1 MAVYEIATYIFA
13 CFGLMLERIAPP
25 PSPPPVE
32 DIKAHL
38 ARQELHH
45 AVTALEALDTG
56 NRAAVLSQLDARS
69 RQLLFSGLTH
79 EAAGRVLSV
88 LAVEDALEL
97 IRGAD
102 PVLVALWLE
111 HAGPLAGSQ
120 VLRALPPSFAQ
131 RVLDSFP
138 EPGSVLPFIEDS
150 ESTAGAL
157 MTPEFVAFKE
167 WMSISEAL
175 DFLRSSRPDPKLAAR
190 AYVVDMWDR
199 LTGAVSMTDLVMAD
213 PSASLREVMD
223 SRLIFVAPG
232 TRQDECARLM
242 LRHNLPSIPV
252 TDEQGTLLGAIS
264 MDQAVDSIEEKVSKD
279 MYRLSALS
287 QPERL
292 GTPVFTSVRNRLPW
306 LALNL
311 ATIGIGSVVISL
323 FESTIAKM
331 VILAAFI
338 PVVASQGGVGG
349 AQTITLMVRGLALGD
364 ISFRDARKALG
375 KEFALG
381 VTNGLALGL
390 MVGVASYAWKGDIV
404 LGLSLG
410 IAMLGTMIMAGISGV
425 VVPLGLKLFKIDP
438 AVASMVFVTTIT
450 DICGFLLFLGLAGIL
465 LNTLG

>member
-1 MAVYEIATYIFA
+1 
-13 CFGLMLERIAPP
+13 MLEQVA
-25 PSPPPVE
+25 PSPPPLDE
-32 DIKAHL
+32 IKSHL
-38 ARQELHH
+38 LRRDLHH
-45 AVTALEALDTG
+45 AVSALESLEPG
-56 NRAAVLSQLDARS
+56 NRASVLFHLDSRS
-69 RQLLFSGLTH
+69 RKLLFSGLTH

-88 LAVEDALEL
+88 LDVEDALEL

-102 PVLVALWLE
+102 PVLAALWLE
-111 HAGPLAGSQ
+111 HAGPTAASQ
-120 VLRALPPSFAQ
+120 ILRAMPPAFAQ
-131 RVLDSFP
+131 KVLDSFP
-138 EPGSVLPFIEDS
+138 EPDSFLPLIENP

-157 MTPEFVAFKE
+157 MTPEFIAFKE
-167 WMSISEAL
+167 WMSVSDSL
-175 DFLRSSRPDPKLAAR
+175 DFLRKSDPDPKVTQR
-190 AYVVDMWDR
+190 VYVVDMWDR
-199 LTGAVSMTDLVMAD
+199 LTGSASMTDLVMSD
-213 PSASLREVMD
+213 PETPMRELMDAS
-223 SRLIFVAPG
+223 LIFVAPG

-252 TDEQGTLLGAIS
+252 TDEHGTLLGAVS
-264 MDQAVDSIEEKVSKD
+264 MDRAVDAIEEKVSKD

-292 GTPVFTSVRNRLPW
+292 GTPVSTSVRNRLPW

-323 FESTIAKM
+323 FESTIARM

-364 ISFRDARKALG
+364 ITFRDARKALG

-381 VTNGLALGL
+381 LTNGLALGL

-404 LGLSLG
+404 LGLALG
-410 IAMLGTMIMAGISGV
+410 IAMLGTMIMAGVSGV
-425 VVPLGLKLFKIDP
+425 AVPLGLKLFKIDP

-465 LNTLG
+465 LNALG

>member
-1 MAVYEIATYIFA
+1 
-13 CFGLMLERIAPP
+13 MLEQATSP
-25 PSPPPVE
+25 PSPVDE
-32 DIKAHL
+32 IKSHL
-38 ARQELHH
+38 LRRELHH
-45 AVTALEALDTG
+45 AVAALESLEPG
-56 NRAAVLSQLDARS
+56 NRASVLFQLDSRS
-69 RQLLFSGLTH
+69 RRLLFSGLTH
-79 EAAGRVLSV
+79 EAAGRVLSIV
-88 LAVEDALEL
+88 DVEDALEI

-102 PVLVALWLE
+102 PVLIALWLE
-111 HAGPLAGSQ
+111 HTGPLAASQ
-120 VLRALPPSFAQ
+120 ILRALPPAFAQ
-131 RVLDSFP
+131 KVLESLSEPDSLIP
-138 EPGSVLPFIEDS
+138 LIDNS

-167 WMSISEAL
+167 WMSVSEAL
-175 DFLRSSRPDPKLAAR
+175 DFLRKSDPDPKVTQR
-190 AYVVDMWDR
+190 VYVVDMWDR
-199 LTGAVSMTDLVMAD
+199 LTGSASMIDLVLAKPETAMRD
-213 PSASLREVMD
+213 VMD
-223 SRLIFVAPG
+223 TRLIFVAPG

-252 TDEQGTLLGAIS
+252 TNEHGTLLGAIS
-264 MDQAVDSIEEKVSKD
+264 MDRAVDAIEEKVSKD

-292 GTPVFTSVRNRLPW
+292 ETPVSASVRNRLPW

-311 ATIGIGSVVISL
+311 ATIVIGSVVISL

-364 ISFRDARKALG
+364 ITFRDARKALG

-390 MVGVASYAWKGDIV
+390 MVGVVSYAWKGNIV
-404 LGLSLG
+404 LGLALG
-410 IAMLGTMIMAGISGV
+410 IAMLGTMVMAGVSGV
-425 VVPLGLKLFKIDP
+425 VVPLALKLFKIDP

-450 DICGFLLFLGLAGIL
+450 DICGFLLFLGLAGVL
-465 LNTLG
+465 LGALG

>member
-1 MAVYEIATYIFA
+1 
-13 CFGLMLERIAPP
+13 MLEQVA
-25 PSPPPVE
+25 PSPPPLDE
-32 DIKAHL
+32 IKSHL
-38 ARQELHH
+38 LRRELHY
-45 AVTALEALDTG
+45 AVSALEALEPG
-56 NRAAVLSQLDARS
+56 NRASVLFHLDARS
-69 RQLLFSGLTH
+69 RKLLFSGLTH
-79 EAAGRVLSV
+79 KAAGRVLSV
-88 LAVEDALEL
+88 LDVEDALEL

-102 PVLVALWLE
+102 PVLAALWLE
-111 HAGPLAGSQ
+111 HASPTAASQ
-120 VLRALPPSFAQ
+120 ILRAMPPAFAQ
-131 RVLDSFP
+131 KVLDSFP
-138 EPGSVLPFIEDS
+138 EPESFLPLIENP

-167 WMSISEAL
+167 WMSVSDSL
-175 DFLRSSRPDPKLAAR
+175 DFLRKSAPDPKVTQR
-190 AYVVDMWDR
+190 VYVVDMWDR
-199 LTGAVSMTDLVMAD
+199 LTGSASMTDLVMSD
-213 PSASLREVMD
+213 PETPMRELMDAS
-223 SRLIFVAPG
+223 LIFVAPG

-242 LRHNLPSIPV
+242 LRHNLPSLPV
-252 TDEQGTLLGAIS
+252 TDEHGTLLGAVS
-264 MDQAVDSIEEKVSKD
+264 MDRAVDAIEEKVSKD

-292 GTPVFTSVRNRLPW
+292 GTPVSTSVRNRLPW

-323 FESTIAKM
+323 FESTIARM

-364 ISFRDARKALG
+364 ITFRDARKALG

-381 VTNGLALGL
+381 LTNGLALGL

-404 LGLSLG
+404 LGLALG
-410 IAMLGTMIMAGISGV
+410 IAMLGTMIMAGVSGV
-425 VVPLGLKLFKIDP
+425 AVPLGLKLFRIDP

-465 LNTLG
+465 LNALG